1 MLSRHSSRPISP
13 RRRAR
18 AWRSSGRSCWW
29 LNSWAGRTA
38 WGSKSIPPSSC
49 STFRF
54 YLPMR
59 CPSRRSCSSSKR
71 LRCNPLNVTSPVG
84 DRARL
89 EARVAKKS
97 FRTASG
103 QSAPVIA
110 NLSFALE
117 EGETGALI
125 GPSGCGKSTLMRI
138 LAGLDRSFEGS
149 VHVPADGRVGMG
161 FQEPRLL
168 PWRSV
173 EDNVR
178 LAAPDA
184 SDVEVA
190 ALFAALGLSRHRTHF
205 PGELSV
211 GLARRAA
218 LARAFAVRPT
228 LLLLDEPFV
237 SLDAPLARQLQRDLA
252 RLVESRGMITVLVT
266 HDLDEA
272 IALADRIFVLSVR
285 PAHVVDEIR
294 VTSPR
299 AAMSDEERK
308 AVAARIEALWEA
320 GWILCRPRP

>member
-1 MLSRHSSRPISP
+1 MSR
-13 RRRAR
+13 
-18 AWRSSGRSCWW
+18 
-29 LNSWAGRTA
+29 AGD
-38 WGSKSIPPSSC
+38 C
-49 STFRF
+49 
-54 YLPMR
+54 
-59 CPSRRSCSSSKR
+59 
-71 LRCNPLNVTSPVG
+71 
-84 DRARL
+84 ARL

-103 QSAPVIA
+103 QSVPVLA

-138 LAGLDRSFEGS
+138 LAGLDRNFDGS
-149 VHVPADGRVGMG
+149 VHIPTHGRVGMV

-184 SDVEVA
+184 SKAEVA
-190 ALFAALGLSRHRTHF
+190 ALFDALGLSEHRTHF

-211 GLARRAA
+211 GLARRAS

-252 RLVESRGMITVLVT
+252 QLVESRRMITVLVT
-266 HDLDEA
+266 HGVDEA
-272 IALADRIFVLSVR
+272 IALADRIFVLSAR
-285 PAHVVDEIR
+285 PANVMGEIR
-294 VTSPR
+294 VASPR
-299 AAMSDEERK
+299 AAMSSEEGK
-308 AVAARIEALWEA
+308 TVAARIEALQQI
-320 GWILCRPRP
+320 G

>member
-1 MLSRHSSRPISP
+1 M
-13 RRRAR
+13 
-18 AWRSSGRSCWW
+18 
-29 LNSWAGRTA
+29 
-38 WGSKSIPPSSC
+38 
-49 STFRF
+49 
-54 YLPMR
+54 
-59 CPSRRSCSSSKR
+59 
-71 LRCNPLNVTSPVG
+71 SPVG

-110 NLSFALE
+110 DLSFALE
-117 EGETGALI
+117 GGETGALI

-138 LAGLDRSFEGS
+138 LAGLDRNFDGS
-149 VHVPADGRVGMG
+149 VHVPAHGRVGMV

-184 SDVEVA
+184 SEAEVV
-190 ALFAALGLSRHRTHF
+190 ALFAALGLSGHRTHF
-205 PGELSV
+205 PGELSI

-237 SLDAPLARQLQRDLA
+237 SLDAPLARQLQGDLA
-252 RLVESRGMITVLVT
+252 KLVETRGMITVLVT
-266 HDLDEA
+266 HDVDEA
-272 IALADRIFVLSVR
+272 IAIADRIFVLSPR
-285 PAHVVDEIR
+285 PAHVVGEIR
-294 VTSPR
+294 VANPR
-299 AAMSDEERK
+299 TTMSSKERQ
-308 AVAARIEALWEA
+308 AIVARIEALRQA
-320 GWILCRPRP
+320 G